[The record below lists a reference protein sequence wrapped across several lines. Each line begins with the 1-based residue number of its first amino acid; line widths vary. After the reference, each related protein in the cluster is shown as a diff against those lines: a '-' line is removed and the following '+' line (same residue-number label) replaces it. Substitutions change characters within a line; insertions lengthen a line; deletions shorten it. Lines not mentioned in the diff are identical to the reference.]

1 VAKATFSEL
10 IRLGLPKQKGFKLGL
25 FVSVLQGISAVALM
39 ATSAWLISR
48 AAEQPPIMYLNI
60 AVVLVRGFALG
71 RAFFRYTERL
81 LLHNAAFAMLTE
93 LRPRLFAKLIPL
105 SPAGLGSSNRAD
117 TVTKLVNDVDEI
129 QNLPLRVIA
138 PLLQSAAVSLLTV
151 GVLAWLNPGA
161 GLSLLVALLLAVLV
175 ALPVSARASA
185 VSNAKAAEMRSE
197 LNVASATFV
206 ENLEVL
212 QAYGWVDTQ
221 LERVAAAQQAT
232 LKLARDQAIT
242 AGLGAGMFSALAAMA
257 TAASA
262 YFGGVYVAS
271 QQTPGV
277 MLAVFALVPLAVFDI
292 LQNVQPAIGA
302 WQRYSASAN
311 RVHELLTDEVPSELA
326 VQAGTNKLD
335 QVRSIEVRELTAKY
349 PGSAEV
355 AGRPVSFTLEAGQ
368 SLLLQGPSGSGKS
381 TTALVL
387 SGLLNPAEG
396 SFLIND
402 IKANSYSAGS
412 ISARVGYLEQSPMM
426 FMGSL
431 RANLLIAAPAA
442 TDEELWTVIERVKL
456 AETFRA
462 REGLETELGERGVAI
477 SGGEAQRIALARA
490 LLANFDVVI
499 FDEPT
504 ANVDPATAEKLW
516 ADLLGALKADSAK
529 MGIFISHEP
538 LEAFT
543 FDKRVSI

>member
-1 VAKATFSEL
+1 MAKATFSVL

-25 FVSVLQGISAVALM
+25 LISVLQGVSAVALM

-48 AAEQPPIMYLNI
+48 AAEQPPIMFLNI

-81 LLHNAAFAMLTE
+81 LLHNAAFAMLTQ

-105 SPAGLGSSNRAD
+105 APAGLGSANRAD

-138 PLLQSAAVSLLTV
+138 PLLQSTAVSLLTV
-151 GVLAWLNPGA
+151 GVLAWLNPGSGA
-161 GLSLLVALLLAVLV
+161 SLHIALLLALFV

-185 VSNAKAAEMRSE
+185 ISNAKAAETRAE
-197 LNVASATFV
+197 LNIASATFV

-212 QAYGWVDTQ
+212 QAYGWVEAQ
-221 LERVAAAQQAT
+221 LKRVSDAQQAT
-232 LKLARDQAIT
+232 LKLARDQAVT
-242 AGLGAGMFSALAAMA
+242 AGLGAGMFSVLAALA

-262 YFGGVYVAS
+262 YFGGLAVQA

-302 WQRYSASAN
+302 WQRYKASAN
-311 RVHELLTDEVPSELA
+311 RVNELLTDEIPAELA
-326 VQAGTNKLD
+326 VSKGTAPLD
-335 QVRSIEVRELTAKY
+335 RIRSIEVRDLTAKY
-349 PGSAEV
+349 PGSDKV
-355 AGRPVSFTLEAGQ
+355 ASRPVNFHLEAGQ

-387 SGLLNPAEG
+387 SGLLNPAGG
-396 SFLIND
+396 SYLFNGD
-402 IKANSYSAGS
+402 PADAYSPGS
-412 ISARVGYLEQSPMM
+412 VSARIGYLEQTPVV

-431 RANLLIAAPAA
+431 RTNLLIAAPEAI
-442 TDEELWTVIERVKL
+442 DEELWAELERVNL

-462 REGLETELGERGVAI
+462 REGLDTELGERGVAI
-477 SGGEAQRIALARA
+477 SGGEAQRMALARA
-490 LLANFDVVI
+490 LLANFEVLI

-504 ANVDPATAEKLW
+504 ANVDPATAEQLW
-516 ADLLGALKADSAK
+516 ADLLSALKSDSSK
-529 MGIFISHEP
+529 MSIFISHEP
-538 LEAFT
+538 LEAFN

>member
-1 VAKATFSEL
+1 VAKATFGEL

-48 AAEQPPIMYLNI
+48 AAEQPPIMFLNI

-81 LLHNAAFAMLTE
+81 VLHNAAFAMLTE

-105 SPAGLGSSNRAD
+105 APAGLGRANRAD

-138 PLLQSAAVSLLTV
+138 PLLQSTAVSLLTV
-151 GVLAWLNPGA
+151 GALAWLNPGSGA
-161 GLSLLVALLLAVLV
+161 SLLIALLLAVFV
-175 ALPVSARASA
+175 ALPVSARASVA
-185 VSNAKAAEMRSE
+185 SNAKAAQIRAD

-212 QAYGWVDTQ
+212 QAYGWVEDQ
-221 LERVAAAQQAT
+221 LKLVSDAQQET
-232 LKLARDQAIT
+232 LKLSRDQAIT
-242 AGLGAGMFSALAAMA
+242 AGLGAGMFSALAAVA

-262 YFGGVYVAS
+262 YFGGIAVQA

-302 WQRYSASAN
+302 WQRYKASAN
-311 RVHELLTDEVPSELA
+311 RVHELLTDEVPTELA
-326 VQAGTNKLD
+326 VSKGSAPLD
-335 QVRSIEVRELTAKY
+335 QIRSIEVRDLTAKY
-349 PGSAEV
+349 PGTENPAS
-355 AGRPVSFTLEAGQ
+355 RPVSFSLHAGQ

-387 SGLLNPAEG
+387 SGLLNPAGGSYLINGEPAD
-396 SFLIND
+396 SFL
-402 IKANSYSAGS
+402 AGS
-412 ISARVGYLEQSPMM
+412 VSARIGYLEQTPVV

-431 RANLLIAAPAA
+431 RTNLLIAAPET
-442 TDEELWTVIERVKL
+442 TDTDLWAVLERVNL

-462 REGLETELGERGVAI
+462 REGLDTELGERGVAI
-477 SGGEAQRIALARA
+477 SGGEAQRMALARA
-490 LLANFDVVI
+490 LLANFEVLI

-504 ANVDPATAEKLW
+504 ANVDPATAEQLW
-516 ADLLGALKADSAK
+516 ADLLGTLKSDNSK
-529 MGIFISHEP
+529 MAIFISHEP
-538 LEAFT
+538 LEAFN

>member
-1 VAKATFSEL
+1 MAKATFGEL
-10 IRLGLPKQKGFKLGL
+10 IRLGIPKQKGFALGL
-25 FVSVLQGISAVALM
+25 FVSVLQGISAIALM

-71 RAFFRYTERL
+71 RAFFRYSERL
-81 LLHNAAFAMLTE
+81 LLHNAAFAMLTQ

-105 SPAGLGSSNRAD
+105 APAGLGSANRAD

-138 PLLQSAAVSLLTV
+138 PLLQSTAVSLLTV

-161 GLSLLVALLLAVLV
+161 GLSLLAALLLAVFV

-185 VSNAKAAEMRSE
+185 ASNAKAAQTRAE
-197 LNVASATFV
+197 LNVASSTFV

-212 QAYGWVDTQ
+212 QAYGWVDAQ
-221 LERVAAAQQAT
+221 LKRVSDAQQAT
-232 LKLARDQAIT
+232 LKLARDQAVT
-242 AGLGAGMFSALAAMA
+242 AGLGAGIFSGLAALA

-262 YFGGVYVAS
+262 YFGGLAVQA

-302 WQRYSASAN
+302 WQRYKASAN
-311 RVHELLTDEVPSELA
+311 RVYELLTDEVPAELA
-326 VQAGTNKLD
+326 VSTGAAPLD
-335 QVRSIEVRELTAKY
+335 RIQSIEVRDLTARY
-349 PGSAEV
+349 PGSDKA
-355 AGRPVSFTLEAGQ
+355 ASRPVSFTLSAGQ

-387 SGLLNPAEG
+387 SGLLNPAGG
-396 SFLIND
+396 SYLIND
-402 IKANSYSAGS
+402 NPAANYSAGS
-412 ISARVGYLEQSPMM
+412 VSARIGYLEQTPVV
-426 FMGSL
+426 FMGNL
-431 RANLLIAAPAA
+431 RTNLLIAEPEA
-442 TDEELWTVIERVKL
+442 TDQELWAVLDRVNL
-456 AETFRA
+456 AATFRA
-462 REGLETELGERGVAI
+462 REGLDTELGERGVAI
-477 SGGEAQRIALARA
+477 SGGEAQRMALARA
-490 LLANFDVVI
+490 LLANFEVLI

-504 ANVDPATAEKLW
+504 ANVDPATAEQLW
-516 ADLLGALKADSAK
+516 ADLLGALKSDSSK
-529 MGIFISHEP
+529 MSIFISHEP
-538 LEAFT
+538 LESCN

>member
-1 VAKATFSEL
+1 MAKATFGEL

-48 AAEQPPIMYLNI
+48 AAEQPPIMFLNI

-81 LLHNAAFAMLTE
+81 VLHNAAFAMLTE

-105 SPAGLGSSNRAD
+105 APAGLGRANRAD

-138 PLLQSAAVSLLTV
+138 PLLQSTAVSLLTV
-151 GVLAWLNPGA
+151 GALAWLNPGSGA
-161 GLSLLVALLLAVLV
+161 SLLIALLLAVFV
-175 ALPVSARASA
+175 ALPVSARASVA
-185 VSNAKAAEMRSE
+185 SNAKAAQIRAD

-212 QAYGWVDTQ
+212 QAYGWVEDQ
-221 LERVAAAQQAT
+221 LKLVSDAQQET
-232 LKLARDQAIT
+232 LKLSRDQAIT
-242 AGLGAGMFSALAAMA
+242 AGLGAGMFSALAAVA

-262 YFGGVYVAS
+262 YFGGIAVQA

-302 WQRYSASAN
+302 WQRYKASAN
-311 RVHELLTDEVPSELA
+311 RVHELLTDEVPTELA
-326 VQAGTNKLD
+326 VSKGSAPLD
-335 QVRSIEVRELTAKY
+335 QIRSIEVRDLTAKY
-349 PGSAEV
+349 PGTENPAS
-355 AGRPVSFTLEAGQ
+355 RPVSFSLHAGQ

-387 SGLLNPAEG
+387 SGLLNPAGGSYLINGEPAD
-396 SFLIND
+396 SFL
-402 IKANSYSAGS
+402 AGS
-412 ISARVGYLEQSPMM
+412 VSARIGYLEQTPVV

-431 RANLLIAAPAA
+431 RTNLLIAAPET
-442 TDEELWTVIERVKL
+442 TDTDLWAVLERVNL

-462 REGLETELGERGVAI
+462 REGLDTELGERGVAI
-477 SGGEAQRIALARA
+477 SGGEAQRMALARA
-490 LLANFDVVI
+490 LLANFEVLI

-504 ANVDPATAEKLW
+504 ANVDPATAEQLW
-516 ADLLGALKADSAK
+516 ADLLGTLKSDNSK
-529 MGIFISHEP
+529 MAIFISHEP
-538 LEAFT
+538 LEAFN

>member
-1 VAKATFSEL
+1 MAKATFGEL
-10 IRLGLPKQKGFKLGL
+10 FRLGIPKQKGFTLGL
-25 FVSVLQGISAVALM
+25 FVSVLQGISAIALM

-71 RAFFRYTERL
+71 RAFFRYSERL

-105 SPAGLGSSNRAD
+105 APAGLGSSNRAD

-138 PLLQSAAVSLLTV
+138 PLLQSSAVSILTV
-151 GVLAWLNPGA
+151 GILMWLNPGA
-161 GLSLLVALLLAVLV
+161 GLTLFVALLLAAFV

-185 VSNAKAAEMRSE
+185 ASNAKAAESRSE

-212 QAYGWVDTQ
+212 QAYGWVDAQ
-221 LERVAAAQQAT
+221 LKRVSDAQQAT
-232 LKLARDQAIT
+232 LRLAHDQAVT
-242 AGLGAGMFSALAAMA
+242 AGLGAGMFSVLAALA

-262 YFGGVYVAS
+262 YFGALAVQA

-302 WQRYSASAN
+302 WQRYKASAK
-311 RVHELLTDEVPSELA
+311 RVQALLYDEIPAELA
-326 VQAGTNKLD
+326 LNTSTSPLD
-335 QVRSIEVRELTAKY
+335 QIRSIQAENLTAKY
-349 PGSAEV
+349 PGSDKIAS
-355 AGRPVSFTLEAGQ
+355 RPVSFTLDAGQ

-387 SGLLNPAEG
+387 SGLLKPAGG
-396 SFLIND
+396 SYLINS
-402 IKANSYSAGS
+402 IPVYAYSAGS
-412 ISARVGYLEQSPMM
+412 VSARIGYLEQSPIV

-431 RANLLIAAPAA
+431 RTNLLIAAPEA
-442 TDEELWTVIERVKL
+442 TDEELWEVLERVSL
-456 AETFRA
+456 ASTFRA
-462 REGLETELGERGVAI
+462 REGLDTELGERGAAI
-477 SGGEAQRIALARA
+477 SGGEAQRLALARA
-490 LLANFDVVI
+490 LLANFEVLI

-504 ANVDPATAEKLW
+504 ANVDPATAHQLW
-516 ADLLGALKADSAK
+516 SDLLGVLKSDSTR

-538 LEAFT
+538 LEEFN

>member
-1 VAKATFSEL
+1 VAKATFGEL
-10 IRLGLPKQKGFKLGL
+10 IRLGIPKQKGFALGL
-25 FVSVLQGISAVALM
+25 FVSVLQGISAIALM

-71 RAFFRYTERL
+71 RAFFRYSERL
-81 LLHNAAFAMLTE
+81 LLHNAAFAMLTQ

-105 SPAGLGSSNRAD
+105 APAGLGSANRAD

-138 PLLQSAAVSLLTV
+138 PLLQSSAVSLLTV

-161 GLSLLVALLLAVLV
+161 GLSLLVALLLAVFV

-185 VSNAKAAEMRSE
+185 ASNAKAAETRAE

-212 QAYGWVDTQ
+212 QAYGWVDAQ
-221 LERVAAAQQAT
+221 LKRVSDAQQAT
-232 LKLARDQAIT
+232 LKLARDQAVT
-242 AGLGAGMFSALAAMA
+242 AGLGAGMFSVLAALA

-262 YFGGVYVAS
+262 YFGGLAVQA
-271 QQTPGV
+271 QHTPGV
-277 MLAVFALVPLAVFDI
+277 MLAVFALVPLAMFDI

-302 WQRYSASAN
+302 WQRYKASAN
-311 RVHELLTDEVPSELA
+311 RVYELLTDEVPAELSA
-326 VQAGTNKLD
+326 STGAAKLESI
-335 QVRSIEVRELTAKY
+335 RTIEVHDLTAKY
-349 PGSAEV
+349 PGSDKV
-355 AGRPVSFTLEAGQ
+355 ASRPVSFTIEAGQ

-387 SGLLNPAEG
+387 SGLLNPAGG
-396 SFLIND
+396 SYLINGNP
-402 IKANSYSAGS
+402 ATHYSTGS
-412 ISARVGYLEQSPMM
+412 VSARIGYLEQTPVV

-431 RANLLIAAPAA
+431 RTNLLIAAPEA
-442 TDEELWTVIERVKL
+442 TDEELWAVLDRVNL
-456 AETFRA
+456 AATFRA

-477 SGGEAQRIALARA
+477 SGGEAQRMALARA
-490 LLANFDVVI
+490 LLANFEVLI

-504 ANVDPATAEKLW
+504 ANVDPATAEQLW
-516 ADLLGALKADSAK
+516 ADLLSALKSDSSK
-529 MGIFISHEP
+529 MSIFISHEP

>member
-1 VAKATFSEL
+1 MAKATFGEL

-48 AAEQPPIMYLNI
+48 AAEQPPIMFLNI

-81 LLHNAAFAMLTE
+81 VLHNAAFAMLTE

-105 SPAGLGSSNRAD
+105 APAGLGRANRAD

-138 PLLQSAAVSLLTV
+138 PLLQSTAVSLLTV
-151 GVLAWLNPGA
+151 GALAWLNPGSGA
-161 GLSLLVALLLAVLV
+161 SLLIALLLAVFV
-175 ALPVSARASA
+175 ALPVSARASVA
-185 VSNAKAAEMRSE
+185 SNAKAAQIRAD

-212 QAYGWVDTQ
+212 QAYGWVEDQ
-221 LERVAAAQQAT
+221 LKLVSDAQQET
-232 LKLARDQAIT
+232 LKLSRDQAIT
-242 AGLGAGMFSALAAMA
+242 AGLGAGMFSALAAVA

-262 YFGGVYVAS
+262 YFGGIAVQA

-302 WQRYSASAN
+302 WQRYKASAN
-311 RVHELLTDEVPSELA
+311 RVHELLTDEVPTELA
-326 VQAGTNKLD
+326 VSKGSAPLD
-335 QVRSIEVRELTAKY
+335 QIRSIEVRDLTAKY
-349 PGSAEV
+349 PGTENPAS
-355 AGRPVSFTLEAGQ
+355 RPGSFSLHAGQ

-387 SGLLNPAEG
+387 SGLLNPAGGSYLINGEPAD
-396 SFLIND
+396 SFL
-402 IKANSYSAGS
+402 AGS
-412 ISARVGYLEQSPMM
+412 VSARIGYLEQTPVV

-431 RANLLIAAPAA
+431 RTNLLIAAPET
-442 TDEELWTVIERVKL
+442 TDTDLWAVLERVNL

-462 REGLETELGERGVAI
+462 REGLDTELGERGVAI
-477 SGGEAQRIALARA
+477 SGGEAQRMALARA
-490 LLANFDVVI
+490 LLANFEVLI

-504 ANVDPATAEKLW
+504 ANVDPATAEQLW
-516 ADLLGALKADSAK
+516 ADLLGTLKSDNSK
-529 MGIFISHEP
+529 MAIFISHEP
-538 LEAFT
+538 LEAFN

>member
-1 VAKATFSEL
+1 MAKATFGEL
-10 IRLGLPKQKGFKLGL
+10 IRLGIPKQKGFALGL
-25 FVSVLQGISAVALM
+25 FVSVLQGMSAIALM

-71 RAFFRYTERL
+71 RAFFRYSERL
-81 LLHNAAFAMLTE
+81 LLHNAAFAMLTQ

-105 SPAGLGSSNRAD
+105 APAGLGSANRAD

-138 PLLQSAAVSLLTV
+138 PLLQSSAVSLLTV
-151 GVLAWLNPGA
+151 GVLAWLNPGS
-161 GLSLLVALLLAVLV
+161 GVSLVVALLLAVFV

-185 VSNAKAAEMRSE
+185 ASNAMAAETRSE

-221 LERVAAAQQAT
+221 LKRVSEAQQAT
-232 LKLARDQAIT
+232 LKLARDQAVT
-242 AGLGAGMFSALAAMA
+242 AGLGAGMFSVLAALA

-262 YFGGVYVAS
+262 YFGGLAVQA
-271 QQTPGV
+271 QRTPGV
-277 MLAVFALVPLAVFDI
+277 MLAVFALVPLAVFEI

-302 WQRYSASAN
+302 WQRYKASAN
-311 RVHELLTDEVPSELA
+311 RVYELLTDEVPAELA
-326 VQAGTNKLD
+326 VSTGAAPLD
-335 QVRSIEVRELTAKY
+335 RIRSIEVRDLTAKY
-349 PGSAEV
+349 PGSDKV
-355 AGRPVSFTLEAGQ
+355 ASQPVNFHLEAGQ

-387 SGLLNPAEG
+387 SGLLNPAGG
-396 SFLIND
+396 SYLINGNP
-402 IKANSYSAGS
+402 ATHYSAGS
-412 ISARVGYLEQSPMM
+412 VSARIGYLEQTPVV

-431 RANLLIAAPAA
+431 RTNLLIAAPEA
-442 TDEELWTVIERVKL
+442 TDEDLWAVLDRVNL
-456 AETFRA
+456 AATFRA

-477 SGGEAQRIALARA
+477 SGGEAQRMALARA
-490 LLANFDVVI
+490 LLANFEVLI

-504 ANVDPATAEKLW
+504 ANVDPATAEQLW
-516 ADLLGALKADSAK
+516 ADLLGALKSDSSK
-529 MGIFISHEP
+529 MSIFISHEP
-538 LEAFT
+538 LDAFN